1 MDISLHSHLES
12 NRVIA
17 TKFCTWHDSYVQK
30 FVTKFPSNLNCGQK
44 IVSETGPRTTMDEF
58 KKGCMSSTVEN
69 WNIQLFLHMERIPM
83 MSVMHLSLQVT
94 TVDVK

>member
-1 MDISLHSHLES
+1 
-12 NRVIA
+12 
-17 TKFCTWHDSYVQK
+17 
-30 FVTKFPSNLNCGQK
+30 
-44 IVSETGPRTTMDEF
+44 MDEF